1 MKLVKNLKGSGLR
14 ICTDLPP
21 ELNTKRAKLLAKM
34 KDLKASYL
42 FSRLKQAGAL
52 LRLEHR
58 NNDNE
63 YWSEIFISDDDESVL
78 INNT

>member
-1 MKLVKNLKGSGLR
+1 MKLVKNLKGSGFR

-21 ELNTKRAKLLAKM
+21 ELNTKQAKLLAKM
-34 KDLKASYL
+34 KDLKASYQ
-42 FSRLKQAGAL
+42 SIQLKQAGAL
-52 LRLEHR
+52 LQLEHR
-58 NNDNE
+58 NNNNE